1 MPSVFEVLKLLRDQ
15 GDNPNLQVP
24 QQWNPSHPLFK
35 YQRVGASHLLGLT
48 RFVLGDPTGSGKTPT
63 VLFSWGVMR
72 DRRESTLVV
81 VTTTSAVDQWESE
94 ILKFLPGTLIYKAVG
109 SPGEREEVY
118 EALTHVEGYAKPVLI
133 MSWGIML
140 KDGEK
145 LLPYFKEKNQR
156 IWLVL
161 DEIQRCRNP
170 KSKIYELMEQVVK
183 EVSRVQGLTATLV
196 KNKAHDA
203 FHILNLLVPGVLSQR
218 DFEKNYCTFYKKRIP
233 MRTGKGGGTFMRV
246 VRELRN
252 YHHLDHFS
260 KLYENFYLSRKDSEM
275 DLDRPAL
282 QLITRS
288 TDMTPT
294 HRKIYSQVE
303 KGFFVENVDI
313 DSNAAQFAL
322 SQSQIAVN
330 NPEHFD
336 PSGNLFAD
344 LDSAESVAI
353 IKESSK
359 LNLLK
364 DLLENELEDEPV
376 IIYSSFASTITSLH
390 KHLDK
395 YKPVMIHGQTQGP
408 ARDLA
413 RAKFQEGKTDIILIT
428 DAGGEALNLQRAGHV
443 IFYSL
448 PWTPGAYVQIIGRA
462 RRFGSVRKFLGV
474 WHLTVKDSVDE
485 LVAASLNSK
494 VSGFE
499 TILKTPDQVP
509 VSTDSLPLEVAR
521 AMRQRR
527 IKF

>member
-1 MPSVFEVLKLLRDQ
+1 MPSVFESLKALRIQ
-15 GDNPNLQVP
+15 GDNPNLPVP
-24 QQWNPSHPLFK
+24 ERWNTDHPLFK
-35 YQRVGASHLLGLT
+35 YQRVGASHLLGFK
-48 RFVLGDPTGSGKTPT
+48 RFVLGDPTG
-63 VLFSWGVMR
+63 WGILQEHR
-72 DRRESTLVV
+72 AATLVV

-94 ILKFLPGTLIYKAVG
+94 IRKFLPGSLVFKAVG
-109 SPGEREEVY
+109 TPPEREYLYGV
-118 EALTHVEGYAKPVLI
+118 LDHVKEDVRPVLI
-133 MSWGIML
+133 LSWGIML

-145 LLPYFKEKNQR
+145 LLHYFKNNSER
-156 IWLVL
+156 TWIVL

-170 KSKIYELMEQVVK
+170 KAQIYKLMEQVVK
-183 EVSRVQGLTATLV
+183 EVPRVHGLTATLV

-218 DFEKNYCTFYKKRIP
+218 EFERNYCTFYKKRVP
-233 MRTGKGGGTFMRV
+233 MRTGKGGGTRFIHV
-246 VRELRN
+246 KELKS

-275 DLDRPAL
+275 DLDRPEL

-294 HRKIYSQVE
+294 HRKIYTQVE
-303 KGFFVENVDI
+303 KGFFVENVEADN
-313 DSNAAQFAL
+313 NAAQYAL

-330 NPEHFD
+330 SPEHFD
-336 PSGNLFAD
+336 PDGVLFTD
-344 LDSAESVAI
+344 VYSVEHQTGYDKI

-359 LNLLK
+359 LTLLK

-376 IIYSSFASTITSLH
+376 IIYSSFATTIESLY
-390 KHLDK
+390 KHLAK
-395 YKPVMIHGQTQGP
+395 YKPVMIHGQTQRPG
-408 ARDLA
+408 RELA
-413 RAKFQEGKTDIILIT
+413 RAKFQEGKTNLILIT

-462 RRFGSVRKFLGV
+462 RRFGSERKFLGV

-485 LVAASLNSK
+485 LVSASLNSK